1 MSTTLQSSPTP
12 APGNPP
18 LVAAEKGSSLWT
30 DAFARL
36 KKNKLSMLGGII
48 VILILLAC
56 FVLTPIL
63 SSKLFGMNANEQDLA
78 NSFAKPGET
87 GLLGTDQLGR
97 DMLMRVLEGGQI
109 SLLVAILATL
119 ITVTI
124 GIVYGG
130 IAGYVGG
137 RTETVMMRIVDGL
150 LAMPFLIIVILFRE
164 LISGFVE
171 EWSRSFIEWYTK
183 VFEPDADSLANL
195 VDNVLRFSNL
205 FPLVIAIAAFGWLT
219 MGRIVRTSA
228 ASLRRQ
234 EFVEAARSLG
244 LPHRRI
250 LFRHILPN
258 MLGPIIIYATLT
270 IPSFILYE
278 ATLSFIGL
286 GIEPPNSSWGI
297 LIKEGANYLETN
309 PIVLA
314 IPAIMFSLTLFAFN
328 FLGDGL
334 RDALDP
340 KSSKD

>member
-1 MSTTLQSSPTP
+1 MSIASSSTTPLAPSS
-12 APGNPP
+12 
-18 LVAAEKGSSLWT
+18 AEKGSSLWA
-30 DAFARL
+30 DAFVRL
-36 KKNKLSMLGGII
+36 KKNKLAMVGGVV

-56 FVLTPIL
+56 FVLAPIL
-63 SSKLFGMNANEQDLA
+63 SRTGMDANAQDLTQQ
-78 NSFAKPGET
+78 FAKPSSKN
-87 GLLGTDQLGR
+87 LLGTDQLGR
-97 DMLMRVLEGGQI
+97 DMFMRVLEGGQI
-109 SLLVAILATL
+109 SLLVAILSTFL
-119 ITVTI
+119 TVTI
-124 GIVYGG
+124 GTVYGG
-130 IAGYVGG
+130 IAGYIGG
-137 RTETVMMRIVDGL
+137 RTETIMMRIVDGL

-164 LISGFVE
+164 LIGGHVNE
-171 EWSRSFIEWYTK
+171 LGEW
-183 VFEPDADSLANL
+183 L
-195 VDNVLRFSNL
+195 VDTKKCNADFVLRFSNL
-205 FPLVIAIAAFGWLT
+205 LPLIFAIAAFGWLT
-219 MGRIVRTSA
+219 MGRIVRTAA

-244 LPHRRI
+244 LPHHRI

-258 MLGPIIIYATLT
+258 MLGPVIIYATLT

-297 LIKEGANYLETN
+297 LIKQGANFLETN

-314 IPAIMFSLTLFAFN
+314 SPAILFSLTLFAFN